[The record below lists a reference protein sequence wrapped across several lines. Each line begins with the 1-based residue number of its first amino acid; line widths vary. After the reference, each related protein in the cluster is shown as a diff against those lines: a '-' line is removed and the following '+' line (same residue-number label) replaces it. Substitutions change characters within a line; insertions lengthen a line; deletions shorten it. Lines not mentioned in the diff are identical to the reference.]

1 MWGSFK
7 AAFAAT
13 VGVLLAY
20 GLIQK
25 VSSIDAKDIKEGAD
39 WVKEKADE
47 ATGAWK
53 ESRKIS
59 DPPDRGEM
67 HVN

>member
-13 VGVLLAY
+13 AGALLAY
-20 GLIQK
+20 GLICK
-25 VSSIDAKDIKEGAD
+25 LGEVELDE
-39 WVKEKADE
+39 VKEVVGEIKDKASE
-47 ATGAWK
+47 AWTR
-53 ESRKIS
+53 SRKIS
-59 DPPDRGEM
+59 DPTRDES

>member
-13 VGVLLAY
+13 VGAMLAY
-20 GLIQK
+20 GLICK
-25 VSSIDAKDIKEGAD
+25 LGEVNLDD
-39 WVKEKADE
+39 VKEVAGEIKDKASE
-47 ATGAWK
+47 AWTK
-53 ESRKIS
+53 SRKIS
-59 DPPDRGEM
+59 DPGRDEM